1 MKKLVISA
9 ALALVSL
16 TMSAQDIYQYSN
28 MSKKPKTSKM
38 KITVVTPT
46 AQQSQGSLSFDGQQ
60 SQDSLASAQRT
71 YTLQQLI
78 TVNPTIPLHAG
89 AAYLRKS
96 AHLDNLALGCAGAAA
111 ASALAG
117 ALMDDV
123 DSQKPLWYLSGLFA
137 LSGLASEIVSINYR
151 LRASQLFSSVT
162 ITPTTVK
169 LTF

>member
-28 MSKKPKTSKM
+28 MSKKPKTF
-38 KITVVTPT
+38 KIEKVST
-46 AQQSQGSLSFDGQQ
+46 AQQSQDSLAATGQQ
-60 SQDSLASAQRT
+60 SQDSLTSLQRT
-71 YTLQQLI
+71 YTLHELT
-78 TVNPTIPLHAG
+78 TVNPTIPMRAG

-123 DSQKPLWYLSGLFA
+123 DSQKPFWYISGLFA

>member
-16 TMSAQDIYQYSN
+16 TMSAQDIYQFSN
-28 MSKKPKTSKM
+28 SSKKPKTF
-38 KITVVTPT
+38 KIEKVST
-46 AQQSQGSLSFDGQQ
+46 AKQ
-60 SQDSLASAQRT
+60 SQDSLAATAQQSQDSFSATRRAL
-71 YTLQQLI
+71 TLQEL
-78 TVNPTIPLHAG
+78 TTANPTIPMRAG

-123 DSQKPLWYLSGLFA
+123 DSQKPFWYISGLFA

-151 LRASQLFSSVT
+151 LRASQLYSSVT

>member
-9 ALALVSL
+9 ALALVSI
-16 TMSAQDIYQYSN
+16 TMGAQDIYQFSN
-28 MSKKPKTSKM
+28 VSKKPKTSKI

-46 AQQSQGSLSFDGQQ
+46 GQQ
-60 SQDSLASAQRT
+60 SQDSIAANHRT
-71 YTLQQLI
+71 LTLQELT
-78 TVNPTIPLHAG
+78 TVNPTIPMRAG

-123 DSQKPLWYLSGLFA
+123 DSQKPFWYISGLFA

-162 ITPTTVK
+162 ITPTTIK

>member
-9 ALALVSL
+9 ALALVSI
-16 TMSAQDIYQYSN
+16 TMSAQDIYQFSN
-28 MSKKPKTSKM
+28 SSKKPETSKI
-38 KITVVTPT
+38 KITAVTAT
-46 AQQSQGSLSFDGQQ
+46 GQQ
-60 SQDSLASAQRT
+60 SQDSLAVNRRVL
-71 YTLQQLI
+71 TLQELT
-78 TVNPTIPLHAG
+78 TVNPTIPMRAG

-111 ASALAG
+111 ASAIAG
-117 ALMDDV
+117 AAMDDV
-123 DSQKPLWYLSGLFA
+123 DSQKPFWYISGLFA

-169 LTF
+169 LSF

>member
-28 MSKKPKTSKM
+28 MNKKPKTF
-38 KITVVTPT
+38 KIEKVST
-46 AQQSQGSLSFDGQQ
+46 AQQ
-60 SQDSLASAQRT
+60 SQDSLSTIRRAL
-71 YTLQQLI
+71 TLQDLT

-96 AHLDNLALGCAGAAA
+96 AHLDNLALGCVGAAT

-123 DSQKPLWYLSGLFA
+123 DSQKPFWYISGLFA

>member
-28 MSKKPKTSKM
+28 VSKNPKTF
-38 KITVVTPT
+38 KIEKVST
-46 AQQSQGSLSFDGQQ
+46 AQQSQNSLSPTGQQ
-60 SQDSLASAQRT
+60 SQDSLASTRRAL
-71 YTLQQLI
+71 TLQELT
-78 TVNPTIPLHAG
+78 TVNPTIPMRAG
-89 AAYLRKS
+89 SAYLRKS

-123 DSQKPLWYLSGLFA
+123 DSQKPFWYISGLFA
-137 LSGLASEIVSINYR
+137 LSGLASEIVSINCR
-151 LRASQLFSSVT
+151 LRASQLFSTIT
-162 ITPTTVK
+162 ITPTTIK

>member
-9 ALALVSL
+9 VLALVSL
-16 TMSAQDIYQYSN
+16 TMSAQDIYQFSN
-28 MSKKPKTSKM
+28 TSKKPKTSKM
-38 KITVVTPT
+38 RITVVTPT
-46 AQQSQGSLSFDGQQ
+46 AQQSQ
-60 SQDSLASAQRT
+60 DSIASAQRT
-71 YTLQQLI
+71 YTLQKLT
-78 TVNPTIPLHAG
+78 TVNPTIPMRAG

-96 AHLDNLALGCAGAAA
+96 AHLDNLALGCAGTAA

-117 ALMDDV
+117 ALIDDV
-123 DSQKPLWYLSGLFA
+123 DSQKPFWYISGLFA

-162 ITPTTVK
+162 ITTTTVK

>member
-28 MSKKPKTSKM
+28 MSKKPKTFKVE
-38 KITVVTPT
+38 KVAT
-46 AQQSQGSLSFDGQQ
+46 AQQ
-60 SQDSLASAQRT
+60 SQDSLASTRRAL
-71 YTLQQLI
+71 TLQDLT
-78 TVNPTIPLHAG
+78 TVNPTIPMRAG

-123 DSQKPLWYLSGLFA
+123 DSQKPFWYISGLFA

>member
-16 TMSAQDIYQYSN
+16 TMSAQDIYQFSN
-28 MSKKPKTSKM
+28 SSKKPKTSKM

-46 AQQSQGSLSFDGQQ
+46 AQQSQ
-60 SQDSLASAQRT
+60 DSIASAQRT
-71 YTLQQLI
+71 YTIQELT
-78 TVNPTIPLHAG
+78 TVNPTIPMRTG
-89 AAYLRKS
+89 AVYLRKS
-96 AHLDNLALGCAGAAA
+96 AHLGNIALGCAGAAA

-123 DSQKPLWYLSGLFA
+123 DSQKPFWYISGLFA
-137 LSGLASEIVSINYR
+137 LSSLASEIVSVNYR

>member
-9 ALALVSL
+9 AVMLVSL
-16 TMSAQDIYQYSN
+16 TMSAQDIYQFSSV
-28 MSKKPKTSKM
+28 SKKPKTF
-38 KITVVTPT
+38 KIEKVST
-46 AQQSQGSLSFDGQQ
+46 AQQ
-60 SQDSLASAQRT
+60 SQDSLSTTAQQSQDSFTSTRRAL
-71 YTLQQLI
+71 TLQEL
-78 TVNPTIPLHAG
+78 TTANPTIPMRAG
-89 AAYLRKS
+89 VAYLRKS

-123 DSQKPLWYLSGLFA
+123 DSQKPFWYISGLFA

-162 ITPTTVK
+162 ITPTTIK

>member
-9 ALALVSL
+9 AAMLVSL
-16 TMSAQDIYQYSN
+16 TMSAQDIYQFSN
-28 MSKKPKTSKM
+28 SSKKPKTF
-38 KITVVTPT
+38 KIEKASTV
-46 AQQSQGSLSFDGQQ
+46 QQSQGSLATTGQQ
-60 SQDSLASAQRT
+60 SQDSLTSAQRT
-71 YTLQQLI
+71 YTIQQL
-78 TVNPTIPLHAG
+78 TAVNPMIPMRAG

-123 DSQKPLWYLSGLFA
+123 DSQKPFWYISGLFA

-151 LRASQLFSSVT
+151 LRASLLFSSVT

>member
-16 TMSAQDIYQYSN
+16 TMSAQDIYQFSN
-28 MSKKPKTSKM
+28 VSKPKTYKLT
-38 KITVVTPT
+38 KKEGVTAT
-46 AQQSQGSLSFDGQQ
+46 GQQ
-60 SQDSLASAQRT
+60 SSDSLAAVQRT
-71 YTLQQLI
+71 YTLHELT
-78 TVNPTIPLHAG
+78 TVNPTIPMRAG
-89 AAYLRKS
+89 AVYLRKS
-96 AHLDNLALGCAGAAA
+96 AHLDNLTIGCAGAAA

-123 DSQKPLWYLSGLFA
+123 DSQKPFWYISGLFA
-137 LSGLASEIVSINYR
+137 LSGLASEIVSVNYR

>member
-9 ALALVSL
+9 ALALVSI
-16 TMSAQDIYQYSN
+16 TMSAQDIYQFSN
-28 MSKKPKTSKM
+28 VSKKPKTF
-38 KITVVTPT
+38 KIEKLST
-46 AQQSQGSLSFDGQQ
+46 AQQ
-60 SQDSLASAQRT
+60 SQDSLSTTAQQSQDSFSATRRAF
-71 YTLQQLI
+71 TLQELT
-78 TVNPTIPLHAG
+78 TVNPTIPMRAG
-89 AAYLRKS
+89 AACLRKS

-123 DSQKPLWYLSGLFA
+123 DSQKPFWYISGLFA